1 MADRYRVVVFAVI
14 VVLAVSSKYVEGSSE
29 TMKAITSGFM
39 KALDECRHELNL
51 SDHVIRDLYFYW
63 KEDYTL
69 LERETGCA
77 IVCMSH
83 KLNILDSSGKIHHGN
98 TKEFAMTHGAAD
110 DIASQLVTSLH
121 ECEGK
126 MVDIEDTCMRALE
139 IAKCF
144 RSSIDKLKWTPKMD
158 VIITE
163 VLTDI

>member
-1 MADRYRVVVFAVI
+1 MAGRIRIVSVVVI
-14 VVLAVSSKYVEGSSE
+14 VVVAVGIKHVESSSE

-83 KLNILDSSGKIHHGN
+83 KLNILDSSGKLHHGN
-98 TKEFAMTHGAAD
+98 TKEFAMSHGAAD
-110 DIASQLVTSLH
+110 DIASQLVASLH
-121 ECEGK
+121 ECESK
-126 MVDIEDTCMRALE
+126 LLDIEDTCMRALE
-139 IAKCF
+139 VAKCF
-144 RSSIDKLKWTPKMD
+144 RTSIDKLNWTPKMD